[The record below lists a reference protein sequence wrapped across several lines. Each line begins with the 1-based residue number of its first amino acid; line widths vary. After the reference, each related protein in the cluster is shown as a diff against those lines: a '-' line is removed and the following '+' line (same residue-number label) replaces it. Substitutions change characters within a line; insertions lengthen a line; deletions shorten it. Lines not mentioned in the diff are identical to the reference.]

1 MDPLKLIKTQKP
13 LGFLQSNPQILAEW
27 VEPIVFIKNK
37 ILKNTL
43 LNSIFMEWN
52 RLMHFFL
59 QDKVWKGLCT
69 FSFSPCVNGSNTHF
83 CREMGYVMNTR
94 L

>member
-52 RLMHFFL
+52 RLMHFFCKIRCGRDCAPSL
-59 QDKVWKGLCT
+59 FLHALMDQIRT
-69 FSFSPCVNGSNTHF
+69 FVAKWD
-83 CREMGYVMNTR
+83 M